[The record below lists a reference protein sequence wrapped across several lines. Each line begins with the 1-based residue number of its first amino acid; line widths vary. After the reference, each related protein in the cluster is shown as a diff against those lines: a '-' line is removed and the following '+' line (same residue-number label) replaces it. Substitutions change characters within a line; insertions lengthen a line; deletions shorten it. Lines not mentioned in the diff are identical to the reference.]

1 MRNNNFFYSNVL
13 NSVVFYCELVEKVKF
28 LWIKQFCIQAMSKE
42 FLDLF
47 LCVCVWGGGGG
58 EGMRRSQ
65 HFVSVKKKLHTAFR
79 SVQFLASFISFY
91 FEILSYLACGENIIK
106 LASKNSMK
114 LADKSTSNF

>member
-47 LCVCVWGGGGG
+47 FLWGGGGG
-58 EGMRRSQ
+58 RACAEANILFQCIKNFIR
-65 HFVSVKKKLHTAFR
+65 HFALFNFSRLSLAF
-79 SVQFLASFISFY
+79 
-91 FEILSYLACGENIIK
+91 ILKYYPI
-106 LASKNSMK
+106 
-114 LADKSTSNF
+114 